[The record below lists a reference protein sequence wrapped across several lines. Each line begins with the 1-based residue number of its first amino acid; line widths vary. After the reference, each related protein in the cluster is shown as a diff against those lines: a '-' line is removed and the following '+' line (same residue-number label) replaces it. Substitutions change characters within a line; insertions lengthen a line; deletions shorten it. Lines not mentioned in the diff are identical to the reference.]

1 MALHAD
7 AEGSMTGQGGSPETD
22 HASPEPAPRG
32 GRGPQRPLYKGA
44 PLDADRG
51 PGLGCF
57 WTQAVILAILV
68 VLVPVGVWNGWPIEI
83 TEGLLVVTLILVF
96 FVSLTLVFLLR
107 LVAADRRARRAP
119 LRSGAR
125 QTVGQLE
132 DAARAAASDAP
143 AASAPHP
150 ASGSAPSESGLS
162 TPAGAPAGDADPGA
176 GDPPA
181 TA

>member
-1 MALHAD
+1 
-7 AEGSMTGQGGSPETD
+7 MTGQSG
-22 HASPEPAPRG
+22 PRGTGTQG
-32 GRGPQRPLYKGA
+32 GRGPERPLYKGA

-57 WTQAVILAILV
+57 WTQAVLLAVLV
-68 VLVPVGVWNGWPIEI
+68 VLVPVGVWNGWPIEV
-83 TEGLLVVTLILVF
+83 TAGLLVLTLILVF

-132 DAARAAASDAP
+132 DVARAATSEP
-143 AASAPHP
+143 AATAEPEATSEPAAASPSPAPPEPGP
-150 ASGSAPSESGLS
+150 ATSEDGPSSE
-162 TPAGAPAGDADPGA
+162 ADPGD
-176 GDPPA
+176 GHPPA
-181 TA
+181 TT